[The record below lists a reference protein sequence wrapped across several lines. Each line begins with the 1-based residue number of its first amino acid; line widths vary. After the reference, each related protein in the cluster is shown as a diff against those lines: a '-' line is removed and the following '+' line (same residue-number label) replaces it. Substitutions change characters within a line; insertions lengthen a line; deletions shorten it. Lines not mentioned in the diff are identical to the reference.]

1 MAELMGAKSIQSC
14 STLRDP
20 KDFNPP
26 GSSPWDS
33 PGLHGILQARALE
46 WVAMPSSR
54 GSSRLRGGTH
64 ISYVSCIGRWVRYHE
79 HHLGSSVPL
88 PAEEKTPQLLVSAVR
103 RYSKKVASCK
113 LGRGPSSIIESAST
127 LILRLLSLQNC
138 DK

>member
-26 GSSPWDS
+26 GSSV
-33 PGLHGILQARALE
+33 HGILQARALE

-54 GSSRLRGGTH
+54 GSSQLRGRTH
-64 ISYVSCIGRWVRYHE
+64 ISYVSCIGRWVCYHE
-79 HHLGSSVPL
+79 HHLGSPVPL

-103 RYSKKVASCK
+103 RYSKKVAGCK